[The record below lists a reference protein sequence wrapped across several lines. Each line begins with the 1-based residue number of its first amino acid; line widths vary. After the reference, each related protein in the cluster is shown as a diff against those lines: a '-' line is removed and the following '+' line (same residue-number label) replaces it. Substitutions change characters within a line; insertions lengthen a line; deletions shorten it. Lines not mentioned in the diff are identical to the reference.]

1 MGIKLDS
8 CSCFKNSDDIG
19 IEVELNSDKN
29 DKIQILMQ
37 QNQIPIYKK
46 ELIKS
51 SSIEHELSKII
62 SNNDNESAFSEKN
75 GIKPFV
81 SNIKPPEIVIQSIFR
96 GYLYR
101 KKLNEISGLKNQII
115 GKDNEII
122 KKIEN
127 NFISKLTLKRE
138 KLFLNEKFEDNWKK
152 YYNLEEIEHLLEK
165 NKNIKKNNEND
176 IIIKTKCLLSQ
187 YKNENCLYK
196 GSLSLNSIQKNKYI
210 KNTFN
215 IDKLTGKGILYIKNG
230 KKYEGNFLNGELNG
244 WCRYLNTKGVCYEGL
259 FINGVLNGKGEI
271 IKIDDNRRKNI
282 YKGDIKN
289 FKKEGKGE
297 EKTNDYFYEGDFV
310 NDLRHGNGKMIFYN
324 NNGDSYEGQFTNG
337 EITGKGF
344 YIWKNKH
351 TYFGDFVAGKM
362 HGKGLYKWTDGNQYE
377 GEYINN
383 IKEGQ
388 GEFKWKDGRI
398 YKGNFKNGKPHGK
411 GLLTVKGITLNAIF
425 ENGQYLGDLQSSL
438 YSPSNS

>member
-1 MGIKLDS
+1 MGVRLDS
-8 CSCFKNSDDIG
+8 CSCFKNTDDIA
-19 IEVELNSDKN
+19 IEVELNSDREN
-29 DKIQILMQ
+29 KIQILMQ
-37 QNQIPIYKK
+37 QNEIPIYKK

-51 SSIEHELSKII
+51 CHFEHELSKII
-62 SNNDNESAFSEKN
+62 KKSAISEKN
-75 GIKPFV
+75 CIKPIN
-81 SNIKPPEIVIQSIFR
+81 NIKPPEVIIQSIFR
-96 GYLYR
+96 GYTFR
-101 KKLNEISGLKNQII
+101 KSLKEISGLKSELIEKN
-115 GKDNEII
+115 NEII
-122 KKIEN
+122 NSIEK
-127 NFISKLTLKRE
+127 NFISKLTLKGE

-152 YYNLEEIEHLLEK
+152 YYNLEEIEHILDKSK
-165 NKNIKKNNEND
+165 NIIKKNEKD
-176 IIIKTKCLLSQ
+176 IIINTKCLLSK

-196 GSLSLNSIQKNKYI
+196 GSLSLSSIQKNKNI

-215 IDKLTGKGILYIKNG
+215 IDSLTGKGSLYIKNG
-230 KKYEGNFLNGELNG
+230 KKYEGNFINGELNG
-244 WCRYLNTKGVCYEGL
+244 WCRYINTKGVCYEGL

-271 IKIDDNRRKNI
+271 IKIDDNRRKKI

-310 NDLRHGNGKMIFYN
+310 NDLRHGHGKIIFYN
-324 NNGDSYEGQFTNG
+324 NDRDSYEGQFTYG

-351 TYFGDFVAGKM
+351 TYLGEFVDGKM
-362 HGKGLYKWTDGNQYE
+362 HGRGLYKWPDGNQYE

-398 YKGNFKNGKPHGK
+398 YKGSFKKGKPHGK
-411 GLLTVKGITLNAIF
+411 GLLTINGVTLNAIF
-425 ENGQYLGDLQSSL
+425 DNGQYVGDLQSSL
-438 YSPSNS
+438 GSPTNS

>member
-8 CSCFKNSDDIG
+8 CSCFKNSDDIA
-19 IEVELNSDKN
+19 IEVELNSDKEN
-29 DKIQILMQ
+29 KIQILMQ
-37 QNQIPIYKK
+37 HNEIPIYKK

-51 SSIEHELSKII
+51 CSTEHELSKII
-62 SNNDNESAFSEKN
+62 KKPAISEKSC
-75 GIKPFV
+75 IKPIN
-81 SNIKPPEIVIQSIFR
+81 NIKPPEVVIQSIFR
-96 GYLYR
+96 GYKFR
-101 KKLNEISGLKNQII
+101 KRLKEISGLKTELIEKN
-115 GKDNEII
+115 NEII
-122 KKIEN
+122 KSIEK
-127 NFISKLTLKRE
+127 NFLSKLTLKGE

-152 YYNLEEIEHLLEK
+152 YYNLEEIEHILNK
-165 NKNIKKNNEND
+165 NKNIIKNNEKD
-176 IIIKTKCLLSQ
+176 IIIKTKCLLSN

-196 GSLSLNSIQKNKYI
+196 GSLSLNSIQKNTSI
-210 KNTFN
+210 KNAFN
-215 IDKLTGKGILYIKNG
+215 IDSLTGKGSLYLKNG
-230 KKYEGNFLNGELNG
+230 KKYEGNFIKGELNG
-244 WCRYLNTKGVCYEGL
+244 WCRYINTKGVCYEGL

-310 NDLRHGNGKMIFYN
+310 NDLRHGKGKIIFYN
-324 NNGDSYEGQFTNG
+324 NNADSYEGQFTNG

-351 TYFGDFVAGKM
+351 TYLGDFVSGKM
-362 HGKGLYKWTDGNQYE
+362 HGRGLYKWPDGNQYE

-398 YKGNFKNGKPHGK
+398 YKGSFKKGKPHGN
-411 GLLTVKGITLNAIF
+411 GLLIIKGITLNAIF
-425 ENGQYLGDLQSSL
+425 DNGQYLGDLQSSL
-438 YSPSNS
+438 SSPINS